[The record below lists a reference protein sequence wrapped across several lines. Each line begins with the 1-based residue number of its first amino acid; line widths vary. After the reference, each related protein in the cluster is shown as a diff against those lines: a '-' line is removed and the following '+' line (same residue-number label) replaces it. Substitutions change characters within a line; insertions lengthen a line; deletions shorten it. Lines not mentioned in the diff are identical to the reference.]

1 MQIIANLKKNSDQYW
16 WSISIAVG
24 LLLIWVA
31 ALVGLLQKYFNGEEF
46 FVYHYANNLPA
57 VEAWQRFLSENGR
70 LIEGIYWTYQYKL
83 FGFNPVILHA
93 LSFVVL
99 LLAAVAAAACFLNVW
114 PAEKRSK
121 ALPYLLVFS
130 FFLNWIAVSSV
141 LRLSY
146 DNGRLSLMFFFLSGL
161 ALQRWARAQR
171 AGWLLASFALFLLSV
186 MTYENT
192 AFLFPA
198 LLLLAWPLLPAPKKG
213 AVRGRLLLFVG
224 LAAASALMLLIPY
237 SLYRN
242 IGSTQGQTIE
252 HPAMTAN
259 LGDLPSN
266 VLGAA
271 PEIYLGFGQFD
282 IFRAAPLNLLMAA
295 GMLVVLGLF
304 AAAAARLLRQG
315 QLKPT
320 TETGSR
326 WVTISLACF
335 WFLLLGPLPYVLLD
349 YPPSGRVYSSAVFG
363 LFPLLLIAYE
373 TLKERLVRIAAI
385 AVMLLFAV
393 FCALELQAQSV
404 RFNLETEATLN
415 AFYRGMKAAVPQV
428 EPGTMFIIING
439 PLENSGC
446 APSLEMLYNQHDLKC
461 VLLSSSLEKYHAIR
475 RRSQIEA
482 NSGTDWEQQLLA
494 EKWILID
501 ASNNVPTVLAELKP
515 GDLDLLVTWVS
526 EEPIRTDYGQIVAE
540 DLSEPSPF
548 YLHLLAREKVLFAQ
562 P

>member
-1 MQIIANLKKNSDQYW
+1 VQTLSTLRKNLSW
-16 WSISIAVG
+16 WPISVGFG

-31 ALVGLLQKYFNGEEF
+31 ALAGLLQKYFNGEEF
-46 FVYHYANNLPA
+46 FVYHYANNFPA

-93 LSFVVL
+93 LSFMVL
-99 LLAAVAAAACFLNVW
+99 LIAAVAAAACFLNAW
-114 PAEKRSK
+114 PKERRSK

-130 FFLNWIAVSSV
+130 FFLNWVSASSV

-161 ALQRWARAQR
+161 ALQRWASAQR
-171 AGWLLASFALFLLSV
+171 ARWLAASFALFLLSV
-186 MTYENT
+186 LTYENT

-198 LLLLAWPLLPAPKKG
+198 LLLLAWPLLPAPKQSS
-213 AVRGRLLLFVG
+213 VRGRLLLFGG
-224 LAAASALMLLIPY
+224 LAAASALVLLIPY
-237 SLYRN
+237 GLYRN
-242 IGSTQGQTIE
+242 IGANEGQTIE

-259 LGDLPSN
+259 LGDLPAN

-295 GMLVVLGLF
+295 GMLLILGLF
-304 AAAAARLLRQG
+304 AVAIVGLLRPG
-315 QLKPT
+315 KPKPAI
-320 TETGSR
+320 EPGSR
-326 WVTISLACF
+326 WVAISLACF
-335 WFLLLGPLPYVLLD
+335 WLLLLGPLPYVVLD

-363 LFPLLLIAYE
+363 LFPLLFIAYE
-373 TLKERLVRIAAI
+373 TAKERLVRIAAI
-385 AVMLLFAV
+385 AVTLLFAV
-393 FCALELQAQSV
+393 FCALELQAQSI
-404 RFNLETEATLN
+404 RFSLETEATLN

-446 APSLEMLYNQHDLKC
+446 APSLEMLYNQHDLDC
-461 VLLSSSLEKYHAIR
+461 VLLSSTLEKYHAIR

-501 ASNNVPTVLAELKP
+501 ASDNVPIVLAELRP
-515 GDLDLLVTWVS
+515 GDLDLLVMWVS
-526 EEPIRTDYGQIVAE
+526 EEPIHTDYGQIVAE

-548 YLHLLAREKVLFAQ
+548 YLHLLEREKVLFPQ